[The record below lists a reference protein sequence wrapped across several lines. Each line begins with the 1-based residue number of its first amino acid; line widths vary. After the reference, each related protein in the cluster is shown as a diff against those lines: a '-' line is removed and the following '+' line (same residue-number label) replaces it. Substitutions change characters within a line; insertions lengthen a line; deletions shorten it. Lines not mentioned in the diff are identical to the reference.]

1 MPCWIG
7 ALLPFIKASLAGHP
21 FDDGIVNEG
30 LPGNPWFSHE
40 LEDRRDRFR
49 LDAGDAVEIGY
60 RVTVMLLDTL
70 GSAWREYLAIT
81 LSALSFWLCKA
92 STPAA

>member
-1 MPCWIG
+1 M
-7 ALLPFIKASLAGHP
+7 LLPFIKASLTGDA
-21 FDDGIVNEG
+21 FNDGIVNEG
-30 LPGNPWFSHE
+30 LPGNPWFSHK

-70 GSAWREYLAIT
+70 ERQLGANTWR
-81 LSALSFWLCKA
+81 S
-92 STPAA
+92 P